1 MSSNDRRV
9 FHENLDEDFLN
20 DLSRNEGNY
29 YQEYI
34 SDKEKAD
41 KLANSNAFL
50 SSGSASLNMM
60 RSNPRLPNSESNAN
74 LSRFESA
81 ILNSKNPL
89 EINETEEITVL
100 GQRGI
105 WANREEVVNWKG
117 PIPINEYLIN
127 EDDNPETLFKKSE
140 QKVEY
145 IQELAIRYLRP
156 PTPPVAGEIIINQE
170 SNTFIPPAPPVI
182 IRQLPARPP
191 TPEPIVY
198 REAPP
203 KPPAQVGRKIITISG
218 KKLPPPPRKVIIE
231 RLAPIPS
238 KPQSVIIERWL
249 PYNKMKRKV
258 VFKKSYNNDPI
269 IVKPKNVIIQWEAPE
284 VSVKK
289 EFKYL
294 GIIKANPAEYI
305 QRYASSLK
313 TSKEL
318 PEFVLDIK
326 PPASVLLAADVPQ
339 SNVHELEGDIE
350 ALNLVD
356 LVKEGL
362 TEYRDQ
368 LNKIDFN
375 GSRIQYQNGSSS
387 IPLNQYVS
395 QHYMHSFVQETTI
408 SSTLSHSSL
417 ASGNP
422 QRGIS
427 N

>member
-20 DLSRNEGNY
+20 ELGRNEGNY

-34 SDKEKAD
+34 SEKEKAD
-41 KLANSNAFL
+41 KFANSNVFL
-50 SSGSASLNMM
+50 STGSASLNIM
-60 RSNPRLPNSESNAN
+60 RSNPRLPNAETNAN
-74 LSRFESA
+74 LSRFELA
-81 ILNSKNPL
+81 ILNSKIPL
-89 EINETEEITVL
+89 EINETEEITVM

-105 WANREEVVNWKG
+105 WANRQEVINWKG
-117 PIPINEYLIN
+117 PIPISEYLIN
-127 EDDNPETLFKKSE
+127 EDKNPETLFKKSE

-156 PTPPVAGEIIINQE
+156 PTPPAPGEIIIKQE
-170 SNTFIPPAPPVI
+170 NNTLTPPAPPVI

-203 KPPAQVGRKIITISG
+203 QPPVEVGRKIITISG
-218 KKLPPPPRKVIIE
+218 KKLPPPPRKVVIE

-238 KPQSVIIERWL
+238 KPQSVIVERWL
-249 PYNKMKRKV
+249 PYNQTKRKV
-258 VFKKSYNNDPI
+258 VLKKSFDNDP
-269 IVKPKNVIIQWEAPE
+269 VVAKPKNVIIQWEAPE

-294 GIIKANPAEYI
+294 GIIKANPNEYI
-305 QRYASSLK
+305 QRYANSLK
-313 TSKEL
+313 TPREL

-326 PPASVLLAADVPQ
+326 PPAGVVLAADVSQ
-339 SNVHELEGDIE
+339 SNVHELEGDLE
-350 ALNLVD
+350 ALSLVD
-356 LVKEGL
+356 LDKEGL
-362 TEYRDQ
+362 AEYRNQ
-368 LNKIDFN
+368 LNRIGSN
-375 GSRIQYQNGSSS
+375 GSRIQYQNGSTT
-387 IPLNQYVS
+387 IPINHAVS
-395 QHYMHSFVQETTI
+395 QHYMHSFVRETTI

-422 QRGIS
+422 QQSFR